1 MCYGIPWY
9 SINEKFGV
17 CYLYTQSNQL
27 EFMYSWHFLKI
38 TSTLEW
44 HTQDNMY
51 MYTIL
56 YRKSIYRN
64 NYTHGSRP
72 KAVAPINIEHSIKIP
87 IVLRVSLGV
96 SLSLFLTLFSSLS
109 LSLSTSRTL
118 PTLNSIQAPIPMHPM
133 CIILYNKPSY
143 KIFGY
148 RFLRLLF
155 FIYYHLTFSSIVILK
170 RCHCWQLLLLLFG
183 LANVV
188 YVRNV
193 PVLKFSI
200 RRVSLPKHIQ
210 STHTHPHTHSQL
222 SLFGC

>member
-1 MCYGIPWY
+1 MKCITRFRDIPLTR
-9 SINEKFGV
+9 N
-17 CYLYTQSNQL
+17 L
-27 EFMYSWHFLKI
+27 EYVICTHKAISLSLCTHDIFWKLPA
-38 TSTLEW
+38 LEW

-56 YRKSIYRN
+56 YRKSIYKN

-109 LSLSTSRTL
+109 LSISRTL
-118 PTLNSIQAPIPMHPM
+118 PTLNSIQAPIPMHAM

-155 FIYYHLTFSSIVILK
+155 FIY
-170 RCHCWQLLLLLFG
+170 
-183 LANVV
+183 
-188 YVRNV
+188 
-193 PVLKFSI
+193 
-200 RRVSLPKHIQ
+200 
-210 STHTHPHTHSQL
+210 
-222 SLFGC
+222 

>member
-1 MCYGIPWY
+1 M
-9 SINEKFGV
+9 E
-17 CYLYTQSNQL
+17 
-27 EFMYSWHFLKI
+27 
-38 TSTLEW
+38 
-44 HTQDNMY
+44 
-51 MYTIL
+51 
-56 YRKSIYRN
+56 
-64 NYTHGSRP
+64 SRP

-118 PTLNSIQAPIPMHPM
+118 PTLNSIQAPIPMYAM

-155 FIYYHLTFSSIVILK
+155 FIYYHLTFRSIVILK

-200 RRVSLPKHIQ
+200 RRVSLLKHIQ
-210 STHTHPHTHSQL
+210 STHTHTQSALTIWMLKCQYVHEFAKKCVRLPYFKQTACLNRQADTKSETVILIQTKKQFDL
-222 SLFGC
+222 LIYLLRRIKL